1 MPFVFDFK
9 PYLSEIHTVDVSPK
23 GWKSTVTVE
32 YIIAQAHRYD
42 PVVSVVWRVKGTSHC
57 FTIGEQ
63 RINLIS
69 NGNYKKHFTETL
81 ENFRKDYLSWFKDEE
96 YRNAEWKYEYERQFG
111 RFIESEDSEG
121 QN

>member
-23 GWKSTVTVE
+23 GWKSPVTVE

-42 PVVSVVWRVKGTSHC
+42 PVVPVVWRVKGTSHC

-69 NGNYKKHFTETL
+69 NGNYKKHFTEAL